1 MRPPN
6 TTAERAILENERIE
20 LLDDIEKTKVLLQEE
35 VKAEVDEGDPGL
47 FDREMYRALLTTLE
61 KKLESVNAALRA
73 IEKGRYGTC
82 ERCGQQIDPA
92 RLSAKPDAVLCLECQ
107 LQVERLTKKAA
118 LRSLMMEEE

>member
-6 TTAERAILENERIE
+6 TTAERAVLENERME

>member
-1 MRPPN
+1 MRQPN
-6 TTAERAILENERIE
+6 TNGERAILENDRIE
-20 LLDDIEKTKVLLQEE
+20 LIDDIEKTKVLLQEE

-61 KKLESVNAALRA
+61 KKLESINAALRA

-82 ERCGQQIDPA
+82 ERCGEQIDPA

>member
-1 MRPPN
+1 MRQSN
-6 TTAERAILENERIE
+6 TIAERAVLENERLE
-20 LLDDIEKTKVLLQEE
+20 LIDDIEKTKLLLREE

-61 KKLESVNAALRA
+61 KKLQSVETALRA

-82 ERCGQQIDPA
+82 ERCGNQIDPA
-92 RLSAKPDAVLCLECQ
+92 RLAAKPDAVLCLDCQ

-118 LRSLMMEEE
+118 LRSLMEEE

>member
-1 MRPPN
+1 MRQPN
-6 TTAERAILENERIE
+6 TNGERAILENDRIE
-20 LLDDIEKTKVLLQEE
+20 LIDDIEKTKVLLQEE

-61 KKLESVNAALRA
+61 KKLESINVALRA

-82 ERCGQQIDPA
+82 ERCGEPIDPA
-92 RLSAKPDAVLCLECQ
+92 RLSAKPDAVLCLDCQ

-118 LRSLMMEEE
+118 LRSMMMEEE

>member
-6 TTAERAILENERIE
+6 TTAERAVLERERDE
-20 LLDDIEKTKVLLQEE
+20 LKDDIDKTRMMLQGE
-35 VKAEVDEGDPGL
+35 VNAEVDEGDPGL

-82 ERCGQQIDPA
+82 ERCGNPIDPA
-92 RLSAKPDAVLCLECQ
+92 RLAAKPDATLCLDCQ
-107 LQVERLTKKAA
+107 IQVERLTKKAA
-118 LRSLMMEEE
+118 MRSLMEE

>member
-6 TTAERAILENERIE
+6 TNAERAVLETERIE
-20 LLDDIEKTKVLLQEE
+20 LMDDIEKTKILLQEE
-35 VKAEVDEGDPGL
+35 VKAEADEGDPGL

-73 IEKGRYGTC
+73 IERGRYGTC
-82 ERCGQQIDPA
+82 ERCGEQIDPA
-92 RLSAKPDAVLCLECQ
+92 RLSAKPDAVLCLDCQ

-118 LRSLMMEEE
+118 LRSMMMEEE

>member
-1 MRPPN
+1 MRQSN
-6 TTAERAILENERIE
+6 TNAERAVLENERLE
-20 LLDDIEKTKVLLQEE
+20 LIDDIEKTKLLLREE

-61 KKLESVNAALRA
+61 KKLQSVETALRA

-82 ERCGQQIDPA
+82 ERCGNQIDPA
-92 RLSAKPDAVLCLECQ
+92 RLAAKPDAVLCLDCQ

-118 LRSLMMEEE
+118 LRSLMEEE

>member
-6 TTAERAILENERIE
+6 TAAERAVLERERAE
-20 LLDDIEKTKVLLQEE
+20 LLDDIDKTKTLLQAE
-35 VKAEVDEGDPGL
+35 VNAEVDEGDPGL

-82 ERCGQQIDPA
+82 ERCGNPIDPA
-92 RLSAKPDAVLCLECQ
+92 RLAAKPDATLCLDCQ
-107 LQVERLTKKAA
+107 IQVERLTKKAA
-118 LRSLMMEEE
+118 LRSLMEE

>member
-1 MRPPN
+1 MKPPN
-6 TTAERAILENERIE
+6 AVAERAILEHERDE
-20 LLDDIEKTKVLLQEE
+20 LFDDIEKTKVLLQEE

-82 ERCGQQIDPA
+82 ERCGEQIDPA
-92 RLSAKPDAVLCLECQ
+92 RLAAKPDAVLCLECQ

-118 LRSLMMEEE
+118 LRSLMLEEE

>member
-1 MRPPN
+1 MRQAN
-6 TTAERAILENERIE
+6 TNGERAILENDRIE
-20 LLDDIEKTKVLLQEE
+20 LIDDIEKTKVLLQEE

-61 KKLESVNAALRA
+61 KKLESINAALRA

-82 ERCGQQIDPA
+82 ERCGEPIDPA
-92 RLSAKPDAVLCLECQ
+92 RLSAKPDAVLCLDCQ

-118 LRSLMMEEE
+118 LRSMMMEEE